1 MERYFEV
8 MQRSGARSVAL
19 INKSDLHSD
28 EANQAAEAA
37 LRALSPE
44 VEVVVTS
51 AIDGSG
57 VDVIRHYLKPG
68 VTIALIGSSGV
79 GKSSL
84 INQLIGQDWLL
95 TSDVNA
101 VTGKGT
107 HTTAARELL
116 CLKRGGMLIDN
127 PGIREVHMWTD
138 AKTLKASFADF
149 DATAAQCKF
158 NDCKHGSDKGCAVQS
173 AITEGS
179 LSRERF
185 INYLKLDFE
194 LECLSQRKKKHE
206 VTIGR
211 RNRRELKSK
220 GEKYSKKRV

>member
-1 MERYFEV
+1 V
-8 MQRSGARSVAL
+8 
-19 INKSDLHSD
+19 I
-28 EANQAAEAA
+28 
-37 LRALSPE
+37 
-44 VEVVVTS
+44 TS
-51 AIDGSG
+51 AIDRSG
-57 VDVIRHYLKPG
+57 VDAVRHYLKPG

-84 INQLIGQDWLL
+84 INQLIGQDWLW
-95 TSDVNA
+95 TGDVNA

-107 HTTAARELL
+107 HTTSARELL

-149 DATAAQCKF
+149 DAVAAQCKF
-158 NDCKHGSDKGCAVQS
+158 NDCQHASDKGCAVQA
-173 AITEGS
+173 AIAEGT

-194 LECLSQRKKKHE
+194 LARLSQRKKKHE

-220 GEKYSKKRV
+220 GEKYSQKRGL